1 MTQLVGLSE
10 QLVKSLLNVMTNT
23 INHLVTLLLS
33 SVSRRQDGTQSQ

>member
-23 INHLVTLLLS
+23 INQLGDAPALI
-33 SVSRRQDGTQSQ
+33 G